1 MRLTTATFRQ
11 WAAGAGLWLLT
22 CIVATP
28 AATAPPAAASE
39 RPLVMGILPF
49 MSPIA
54 LLKRF
59 APLRDYL
66 SARIGRPVII
76 ETARDYPQFVRRS
89 QARRYDIL
97 YTAPHFALLASDSGR
112 YRLQATY
119 VRPLS
124 ALILVRR
131 SGPIHKLAD
140 LSGKVVATPPPEAV
154 VTMFGRSMLHR
165 EGLTGSR
172 SPVYRNYL
180 SHTAAYQAVVGGEA
194 EAAIVAVNVVH
205 DPDDETVPLRI
216 LARSRKFPAVGFLT
230 ASDLPDRLQQRIA
243 HVLVTL
249 TDNPAGRRV
258 LKQIRDPASG
268 YRPAQLRNFE
278 SLRPFLRPF
287 GYTANPAPGSP

>member
-1 MRLTTATFRQ
+1 
-11 WAAGAGLWLLT
+11 
-22 CIVATP
+22 
-28 AATAPPAAASE
+28 
-39 RPLVMGILPF
+39 MGILPF

-54 LLKRF
+54 LFKRF

-66 SARIGRPVII
+66 SAHIGRTVII

-112 YRLQATY
+112 YRLRATY

-131 SGPIHKLAD
+131 NGPIHKLAD
-140 LSGKVVATPPPEAV
+140 LAGKIVATPPPEAI
-154 VTMFGRSMLHR
+154 VTMFGRRMLGR
-165 EGLTGSR
+165 EGLTGAR

-194 EAAIVAVNVVH
+194 QAAIVAVNVVH
-205 DPDDETVPLRI
+205 DPHDEATPLRI
-216 LARSRKFPAVGFLT
+216 LAHSRNFPAVGFLT
-230 ASDLPDRLQQRIA
+230 ASDLPERLQQRIA
-243 HVLVTL
+243 QVLVTL
-249 TDNPAGRRV
+249 TKTRAGRRI

-268 YRPAQLRNFE
+268 YRPARLRNFE
-278 SLRPFLRPF
+278 PLRPFLQPF
-287 GYTANPAPGSP
+287 GYSADPAPGSP